1 MKLPP
6 FPLLACFPGKY
17 RIFET
22 IYLCATLLTL
32 VFFCAFTSLFFLLNK
47 RLLGMVNNVRFFSLL
62 VSIKT
67 SPFSY
72 FLKPGF
78 SIILEDTLKLFNNL
92 MTAKI
97 IVKREKYKKQI
108 LLSKRMFNGRH
119 NRQFCRTGQ
128 QFSKK
133 DIYLF

>member
-1 MKLPP
+1 
-6 FPLLACFPGKY
+6 
-17 RIFET
+17 
-22 IYLCATLLTL
+22 
-32 VFFCAFTSLFFLLNK
+32 
-47 RLLGMVNNVRFFSLL
+47 MVNNVRFFSLL

-67 SPFSY
+67 SPFFY

-97 IVKREKYKKQI
+97 IVKRGKYKKQI
-108 LLSKRMFNGRH
+108 LLSKRMFNGQH